1 MCALQQNFIRLYI
14 LDEFLLSSSFFIAC
28 CSLVKVRLPFTGIFL
43 ELLGCKQNRRLQ
55 QQPKL
60 VECNSLDSNC
70 YILR

>member
-1 MCALQQNFIRLYI
+1 LLSSHKLIALHY
-14 LDEFLLSSSFFIAC
+14 EFLFSSFFIAC